1 MLGAAVWLALGA
13 PAETVADATVNVPID
28 HWSYR
33 FIERCETKGLIH
45 GLGDGIKPFSRRE
58 MALVL
63 ARIDSSAAASVDVLT
78 TIEGR
83 ELDLLKA
90 EFVRELA
97 ALAGKRRGGS
107 REPGGIHGPGSG
119 AGVTGRA
126 RSAQPVFGYEFDEGF
141 VEADL
146 LMRQQ
151 TNLMSGRT
159 RDSNERVYR
168 NRFGG
173 VARGLVGEN
182 IGFRIS
188 FEQTREQG
196 NRDYVL
202 REDVF
207 ERRLE
212 IPQLKDN
219 RVDYHQGNA
228 YVVLSLPFVDV
239 ELGKD
244 EARWGPAPGDNLGL
258 SNNASSY
265 DMLRLR
271 AQYGVFKL
279 VSIAGS
285 LRPCPDRP
293 DSPVCG
299 GVGDT
304 ADTYIVNGLTR
315 PLDREKYLAAHR
327 LEIELAESIDIGF
340 HEVLVYGDRGPSFTY
355 LNPIMFYWA
364 AQSYQGDKDNLMI
377 GVDVD
382 IHPGHGLRFYA
393 AYVADDLKKLR
404 IFSNDFA
411 NKFSL
416 QAGVLL
422 ADPLGIDDLDLRAE
436 YVRIEPWI
444 YTHKFPINTFRH
456 FDAPL
461 GHSLGPNADRW
472 TAEIGK
478 RLTRDFAVKLD
489 VGHTRQG
496 SNVLL
501 ENGGILN
508 VGGDLHRGWRPGDDR
523 ENKEFLAGNLHRW
536 TRVGASLSYR
546 VWPRLNLAAGYG
558 VEWGENVP
566 LPPRD
571 GSAMPLQS
579 RAGYGDGREGQ
590 FHFDLRYGYL

>member
-1 MLGAAVWLALGA
+1 
-13 PAETVADATVNVPID
+13 VNVPID

-63 ARIDSSAAASVDVLT
+63 ARIDSSAATSVDVLT

-83 ELDLLKA
+83 ELDLLKT

-107 REPGGIHGPGSG
+107 REPGGVHGPGSG
-119 AGVTGRA
+119 VGVTGRA

-146 LMRQQ
+146 LVRQQ

-159 RDSNERVYR
+159 RDSNEKVYR

-202 REDVF
+202 RQDVF

-228 YVVLSLPFVDV
+228 YFVLSLPFVDV

-271 AQYGVFKL
+271 AKYGVFKL

-382 IHPGHGLRFYA
+382 IHPGNGFRFYA

-461 GHSLGPNADRW
+461 GHSLGPNSDRW
-472 TAEIGK
+472 TAEIAK
-478 RLTRDFAVKLD
+478 RLTRDIAVKLD
-489 VGHTRQG
+489 VGRTRQG

-523 ENKEFLAGNLHRW
+523 DNKEFLAGNLHRW
-536 TRVGASLSYR
+536 TSVGASLSYR

-558 VEWGENVP
+558 FEWGDNVP

-571 GSAMPLQS
+571 GSATPLQS
-579 RAGYGDGREGQ
+579 RTGYGNGREGQ